1 MATLSDHQRNNRIV
15 FETVEPGYEHG
26 VEQTVL
32 SGPHLQLLAP
42 TPRDLYQH
50 RLHDVDGSVSETYQA
65 NARWRLSDLDAAPS
79 DNEAQQLRAWFLASG
94 RTYSTIEENVP
105 GVQLAL
111 SDVPSPLGPA
121 LAAVARLGAE
131 SGLLYGSD
139 VVVLW
144 RGATW
149 LLPASSSHL
158 VRMRLV
164 GPKLQRRLVRATPV
178 DKRGAFDTASAIVS
192 VTTVPWRVEILQGPR
207 GYRVALQ
214 QSGLLLTVL
223 MQTLARA
230 GGAPTVATDFADIE
244 VDTVFDQD
252 GVERFTTALVAVSA
266 EAASRPPGT
275 DAGRTP
281 EDAVTAADHRENAR

>member
-1 MATLSDHQRNNRIV
+1 MATLSDFQKQNRIV

-32 SGPHLQLLAP
+32 SGPGLQLLAP

-50 RLHDVDGSVSETYQA
+50 RLHGVDGSVAEVYQA
-65 NARWRLSDLDAAPS
+65 NARWRLADLDAAPS
-79 DNEAQQLRAWFLASG
+79 ESESQQLRSWFPSSG
-94 RTYSTIEENVP
+94 RTYSTVEGNSS

-111 SDVPSPLGPA
+111 TDVPPPLGPA
-121 LAAVARLGAE
+121 LAALARVGGEA
-131 SGLLYGSD
+131 GLLYGSD

-144 RGATW
+144 RGVTW

-158 VRMRLV
+158 VRMRSV
-164 GPKLQRRLVRATPV
+164 GAELQRRLVRATPI
-178 DKRGAFDTASAIVS
+178 DKRTAFERAFAIVS
-192 VTTVPWRVEILQGPR
+192 VTTVPWRMEIVQGSR

-214 QSGLLLTVL
+214 QSGLLLTAL

-230 GGAPTVATDFADIE
+230 GAAPVVATEFADVE

-252 GVERFTTALVAVSA
+252 GVERFTTALVAVSG
-266 EAASRPPGT
+266 ETGPVSPPT
-275 DAGRTP
+275 DAVPTADDDARPAGRR
-281 EDAVTAADHRENAR
+281 EAVR